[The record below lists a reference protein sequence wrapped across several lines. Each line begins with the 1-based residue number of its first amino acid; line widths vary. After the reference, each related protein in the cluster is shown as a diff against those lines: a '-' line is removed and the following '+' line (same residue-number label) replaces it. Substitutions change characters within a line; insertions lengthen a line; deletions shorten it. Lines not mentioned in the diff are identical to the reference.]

1 MFDCVN
7 IVCIFIETCEFFH
20 KLSLAANA
28 MTTQLTQ
35 NGQCKNGKTM
45 KKTLLILTV
54 TTLTATLGTTAFYFG
69 TVNTQTQETTQTA
82 DTVQTRKVHPFIEN
96 IFYNLPLEKSRLDL
110 REVIV
115 NDKRFIL
122 TDTTFNGYPPTTFF
136 KGITADKGHIK
147 SNPDSI
153 QILLAYG
160 NAALVTEK
168 GGQEDFNKHPMLL
181 ECKYFYSNKDSVEM
195 EYVRLLNLVHPIF
208 ADTSSIKDDKWEA
221 AYSRGKQK
229 GTQICIGKIFDSFEP
244 YYRVAISTISFIPAD
259 GSKPVFILDIV
270 FSKED
275 K

>member
-1 MFDCVN
+1 MP
-7 IVCIFIETCEFFH
+7 
-20 KLSLAANA
+20 NA
-28 MTTQLTQ
+28 MTTHQTQ
-35 NGQCKNGKTM
+35 NGQRKNGKTM

-54 TTLTATLGTTAFYFG
+54 TALTTVLGTTACSSG
-69 TVNTQTQETTQTA
+69 TKNPQTQETTRTA
-82 DTVQTRKVHPFIEN
+82 DTVKASQVHSVIEN

-136 KGITADKGHIK
+136 KGITADKGLIK

-153 QILLAYG
+153 QVLLAYG

-181 ECKYFYSNKDSVEM
+181 ECKYFFSYKDSVEM
-195 EYVRLLNLVHPIF
+195 EYRRLLNLVHPIYT
-208 ADTSSIKDDKWEA
+208 DTSSIKDDKWET
-221 AYSRGKQK
+221 AYSKGKQK
-229 GTQICIGKIFDSFEP
+229 GTQICNGKIFDSFEP

-259 GSKPVFILDIV
+259 RSKPVFILDIV